1 MLDVDSLKTSTNVL
15 VSQYLLGKEDT
26 SLSHWHF
33 EGKVPKF
40 SRSALYVRCSCFK
53 NLAFPCRQGQGTT
66 LTEFKACKR
75 PKRIHT
81 CIYSS
86 VDSCLLSLIS
96 QLSCTKPL
104 RTFTYTRTCLF
115 DMHTIFLLV
124 NITLLKNVKSQRS
137 YGFLIKKKL
146 ILASKFWS

>member
-1 MLDVDSLKTSTNVL
+1 ML

-26 SLSHWHF
+26 SLIHWHF

-86 VDSCLLSLIS
+86 VDSYLLSLIS

-104 RTFTYTRTCLF
+104 RTFTYTRICLF
-115 DMHTIFLLV
+115 DMHTIFPLCASDHGLLRA
-124 NITLLKNVKSQRS
+124 LKIENECRPIDVVC
-137 YGFLIKKKL
+137 YEHEL
-146 ILASKFWS
+146 